1 MIVEK
6 IEQLLAEKFSE
17 PDFADCFVVE
27 IKLEQSEQRLEVYVD
42 SDSGMD
48 FSKCQKISRYLEPF
62 LDEGAWLGPTYV
74 LEVSSPGIERPLKF
88 HRQYHRN
95 IGRTLQINLK
105 EGEPREGVLKTVNPE
120 SIILE
125 QEIKFKEG
133 KRNKKEIIQTVIPFE
148 HITKAIVKITF

>member
-62 LDEGAWLGPTYV
+62 LDEGGWLGSTYV

-88 HRQYHRN
+88 HCQYHRN

-105 EGEPREGVLKTVNPE
+105 EGDPREGILKTVNPE

-125 QEIKFKEG
+125 QEIKVKEG